1 MDLATVARIAVTASV
16 YCPTSSANETSREPT
31 MTISSSSTK
40 PAKEPRSR
48 RSFFDRMS
56 EHENVFVAVAL
67 LASLFSILFFV
78 MLVFVYYL
86 SVVRK

>member
-1 MDLATVARIAVTASV
+1 
-16 YCPTSSANETSREPT
+16 
-31 MTISSSSTK
+31 
-40 PAKEPRSR
+40 
-48 RSFFDRMS
+48 MS